1 MALWSE
7 RWVDR
12 AGLLTRITRGLQAR
26 AVGRAID
33 AHDTWQ
39 QERDLAVATG
49 RWGWLD
55 LRTLLEEHE
64 EGRCL
69 FRVSARHRLAPFG
82 AMVAMLTGAGLAAS
96 LLLGSGP
103 AAVVFLGSG
112 LAAAVSM
119 CRRIAQVDA
128 GVRAVVEEV
137 AGRQGLLVM
146 RGKELAARA
155 PAAGSESARPFI
167 RRPPVVGGPEQIL
180 EEEAKPADV
189 LDLQPSG
196 ER

>member
-12 AGLLTRITRGLQAR
+12 ADLLTRITRGLQTR

-82 AMVAMLTGAGLAAS
+82 AMVGMLTGAGLAGS
-96 LLLGSGP
+96 LLLDVGS
-103 AAVVFLGSG
+103 AAMLFLGSG
-112 LAAAVSM
+112 VAAAAAMS
-119 CRRIAQVDA
+119 RRIAQVDA

-137 AGRQGLLVM
+137 AGRQGMLVM
-146 RGKELAARA
+146 RGKDLAART

-167 RRPPVVGGPEQIL
+167 RRPPLVGGPEPIA
-180 EEEAKPADV
+180 EEAAERADV